1 MHLLPQAVVWEC
13 SYKALG
19 FDFFWKKKALTLRVQ
34 HRAWLSLPARWL
46 MLARGM
52 LFGLK
57 EPLKRSDASLLA
69 ALGVLAL
76 PLRVSHSELSRI
88 DR

>member
-1 MHLLPQAVVWEC
+1 
-13 SYKALG
+13 
-19 FDFFWKKKALTLRVQ
+19 
-34 HRAWLSLPARWL
+34 